1 MEIKRNVDLRRPT
14 LLFTITGKH
23 ITITEAIRAYAE
35 EKTSKLPRY
44 YDGVNQVEV
53 VVDSSHGA
61 NKMSVEIIARGEH
74 SHVFVATE
82 TGESACPCIDGA
94 VHKLEQQL
102 RKRKAKERDHKHTG
116 EGTSSAGPTQL

>member
-1 MEIKRNVDLRRPT
+1 

-53 VVDSSHGA
+53 VVDSSHGV
-61 NKMSVEIIARGEH
+61 NKISVEIIARGEH
-74 SHVFVATE
+74 GIVFVATE
-82 TGESACPCIDGA
+82 TGDNASACIDGA

-102 RKRKAKERDHKHTG
+102 RRRKAKERDDKHMG
-116 EGTSSAGPTQL
+116 EGSSSAGRTQL

>member
-1 MEIKRNVDLRRPT
+1 

-23 ITITEAIRAYAE
+23 IAITDAVREYAE
-35 EKTSKLPRY
+35 GKTAKLPRY

-53 VVDSSHGA
+53 IVDGSREA

-74 SHVFVATE
+74 GIVFVATE
-82 TGESACPCIDGA
+82 TGETAYPCIDGA

-102 RKRKAKERDHKHTG
+102 RKKKAKERDDKHMG
-116 EGTSSAGPTQL
+116 QGSSSAGPTLV

>member
-1 MEIKRNVDLRRPT
+1 LN
-14 LLFTITGKH
+14 FTISGKH
-23 ITITEAIRAYAE
+23 IAVTDAIRAYAQ

-74 SHVFVATE
+74 GLVFIASE
-82 TGESACPCIDGA
+82 TGESAYPCIDGA
-94 VHKLEQQL
+94 LHKLEQQL
-102 RKRKAKERDHKHTG
+102 RKRKARERDDKHMG
-116 EGTSSAGPTQL
+116 EGNSSAGPTQF

>member
-1 MEIKRNVDLRRPT
+1 M
-14 LLFTITGKH
+14 LFTITGKH
-23 ITITEAIRAYAE
+23 IMITDAIRAYAE

-53 VVDSSHGA
+53 VVDSSRGA
-61 NKMSVEIIARGEH
+61 NKISVEIIARGEH

-82 TGESACPCIDGA
+82 TGESTCPCIDGA

-102 RKRKAKERDHKHTG
+102 RKIKAKERDDKHMG
-116 EGTSSAGPTQL
+116 EGTSYAGPTQL

>member
-1 MEIKRNVDLRRPT
+1 

-23 ITITEAIRAYAE
+23 VTITEAMRSYAE

-61 NKMSVEIIARGEH
+61 SKVSVEIIARGEH
-74 SHVFVATE
+74 GNVFVATE
-82 TGESACPCIDGA
+82 VGNDAYQCIDGA
-94 VHKLEQQL
+94 VHKLEGQL
-102 RKRKAKERDHKHTG
+102 RRKKTKERDDKHKRAG
-116 EGTSSAGPTQL
+116 ESGDFAEPTYPQ

>member
-1 MEIKRNVDLRRPT
+1 M
-14 LLFTITGKH
+14 LFTITGRH
-23 ITITEAIRAYAE
+23 IAITDAIRDYAQ

-53 VVDSSHGA
+53 IVDGSREA

-74 SHVFVATE
+74 GIFFVATE
-82 TGESACPCIDGA
+82 AGETAYPCIDGA

-102 RKRKAKERDHKHTG
+102 RKKKAKERDDKHMG
-116 EGTSSAGPTQL
+116 QGSSSAGPTLI

>member
-1 MEIKRNVDLRRPT
+1 LNFAIS
-14 LLFTITGKH
+14 GKH
-23 ITITEAIRAYAE
+23 IVITDAIRAYAE

-74 SHVFVATE
+74 GHVFIATE
-82 TGESACPCIDGA
+82 MGESAYPCIDGA
-94 VHKLEQQL
+94 LHKLEQQL
-102 RKRKAKERDHKHTG
+102 RKRKAKERDDKHMSG
-116 EGTSSAGPTQL
+116 GSSSAEPA

>member
-1 MEIKRNVDLRRPT
+1 LQ
-14 LLFTITGKH
+14 FTISGKH
-23 ITITEAIRAYAE
+23 IEITDAIRTYAQ

-53 VVDSSHGA
+53 VVDGSRGA

-74 SHVFVATE
+74 GVVFVATG
-82 TGESACPCIDGA
+82 TGESAYPCIDGA

-102 RKRKAKERDHKHTG
+102 RKKKAKERDDKHMG
-116 EGTSSAGPTQL
+116 EGSSSAGPTQI

>member
-1 MEIKRNVDLRRPT
+1 M
-14 LLFTITGKH
+14 LFTITGKH
-23 ITITEAIRAYAE
+23 IMVTDAIRAYAE
-35 EKTSKLPRY
+35 EKTSKLPKY

-74 SHVFVATE
+74 GHVFVATE

-102 RKRKAKERDHKHTG
+102 RKRKAKERDDKHMG